1 MKVGVFN
8 FPTHYSIELTELAT
22 ELEQRGFESL
32 MVCEHTHIPVSRK
45 SEWPGGGE
53 LPKEYYHTY
62 DPFVGLSF
70 AAAVTKTLKIGTSIC
85 LVPQHDVFNLAKC
98 VASLDRLSG
107 GRFIFGIGG
116 GWNVDE
122 MENHGAKYKTRFKLL
137 RETILAAKQLWTE
150 EKAEYHGEFVNF
162 DPVYSSPKPIQTPH
176 PPIFLGGNSDYTLRR
191 VVEYCDGWLPIGPI
205 DMVESIAR
213 LRRFADEAGRDM
225 STLATTVFHAADAD
239 KAALQGYEDAGVNRV
254 LLQMPS
260 ADRDT
265 CLKRLDSYM
274 PLIK

>member
-1 MKVGVFN
+1 
-8 FPTHYSIELTELAT
+8 
-22 ELEQRGFESL
+22 
-32 MVCEHTHIPVSRK
+32 
-45 SEWPGGGE
+45 
-53 LPKEYYHTY
+53 
-62 DPFVGLSF
+62 
-70 AAAVTKTLKIGTSIC
+70 
-85 LVPQHDVFNLAKC
+85 
-98 VASLDRLSG
+98 
-107 GRFIFGIGG
+107 
-116 GWNVDE
+116 
-122 MENHGAKYKTRFKLL
+122 
-137 RETILAAKQLWTE
+137 
-150 EKAEYHGEFVNF
+150 
-162 DPVYSSPKPIQTPH
+162 
-176 PPIFLGGNSDYTLRR
+176 